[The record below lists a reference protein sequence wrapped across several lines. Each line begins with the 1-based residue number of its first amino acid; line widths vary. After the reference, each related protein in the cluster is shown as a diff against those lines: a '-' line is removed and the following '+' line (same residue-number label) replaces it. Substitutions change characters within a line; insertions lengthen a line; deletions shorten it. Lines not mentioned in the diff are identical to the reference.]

1 MKYNLQGPEKAY
13 IGKSKIKGRG
23 VFALEDIDEG
33 EVVEEC
39 HFIMCGNLSGIED
52 KNLLRY
58 AKSFVY
64 KANQSAEKN
73 EEASV
78 KTSLLLA
85 LGDEEVSEELKKD
98 LLNLGYAEDLSDV
111 FSTLAVLGFGMI
123 YNHSEKNNLN
133 FELDYENVLV
143 RYCSNKKI
151 KKDEELLINYGHH
164 YEL

>member
-1 MKYNLQGPEKAY
+1 MKYNLQRPDKAY

-64 KANQSAEKN
+64 KTNQSGEKN
-73 EEASV
+73 EEASI
-78 KTSLLLA
+78 KAALLLS
-85 LGDEEVSEELKKD
+85 LGDEEVSEQLKKD
-98 LLNLGYAEDLSDV
+98 LVSLGYSEDLSDV

-123 YNHSEKNNLN
+123 YNHSKQYNLD
-133 FELDYENVLV
+133 FELDYENLLV
-143 RYCSNKKI
+143 RYSANRKI
-151 KKDEELLINYGHH
+151 EKDEELLINYGHY